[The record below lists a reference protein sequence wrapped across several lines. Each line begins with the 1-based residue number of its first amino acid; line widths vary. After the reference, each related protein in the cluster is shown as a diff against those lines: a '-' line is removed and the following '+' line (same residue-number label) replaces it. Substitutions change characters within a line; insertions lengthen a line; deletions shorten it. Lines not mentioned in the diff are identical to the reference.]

1 MPKKKKPNIGKIVAT
16 GKKIKKERLEKR
28 KSDIVSAQAATAEE
42 LKTTPR
48 KPVAKKAASPAPK
61 KAAKKAPAPGSRIS
75 EFDQLKSTLKADAP
89 EKVQEPGRP
98 GAAEF
103 SSEGARRANMKAAA
117 ERAANPEAR
126 YDLSEVPV
134 SPKPEDVKAVSAAK
148 EDPKLTPKPTME
160 ALPTEA
166 ELSLQRRRNAPLA
179 RPQKSGILTGGT
191 PERYTPPTTDP
202 SNDRTRLSR
211 GMGIAGEEKGIVSHA
226 INLLNRDNEVLWRSG
241 KLFEKPKTATSYE
254 DVRDTH
260 QHRLAKVLHTFN
272 VSEDA
277 LKAHASAEKG
287 SSRRAYE
294 DTVEE
299 LHSATQEHNDFYG
312 KKVQLIPGPNDSWEH
327 PTTKQVHPIAAN
339 HPDMPAAFYRSKQP
353 ITRVSRTSEG
363 SLTYKRGHEGWD
375 SMTVAGGTKVWR
387 EQTPPPGTDLVDHLR
402 TQVLANHA
410 SGGVARKRKVR
421 EATTVLDS
429 LKGGKTVIG
438 LRERGRA
445 ERGTGIP
452 SVSTRPTASTD
463 PKKRNAVTVSYDQ
476 GQNSVTEALIA
487 PKDAPTGLPT
497 GDRTKPKPAKSRSGR
512 VLVRKGTTGLPISST
527 NLETKQPEVE
537 TATGARV
544 PAKSLLRPVADKNA
558 MVPDKGSSRL
568 YTSKGEVI
576 PAPKP
581 VKTNKEEK
589 AMAAAKRNEK
599 AEKARGVGPLE
610 KGTVN
615 IAGKPSILTN
625 PQMALPGF
633 ENVENLRVGGR
644 AQRLLAQAHGNTP
657 AETTGLEE
665 LRSIKNAG
673 LIVKPTPSTSRAVAV
688 REGTPGQKNRAKRAA
703 IKTRETSRPMEQPM
717 LPGKELR
724 SAAFAMGGTSEK
736 ISEKTRVLQGEA
748 RKPSRPSNPIY
759 LAANKILEENK
770 DK

>member
-16 GKKIKKERLEKR
+16 GKKIKKERLEKK
-28 KSDIVSAQAATAEE
+28 KSDIEAGRKATVEE
-42 LKTTPR
+42 LKNTPR
-48 KPVAKKAASPAPK
+48 KPAAKKAAASPAPK
-61 KAAKKAPAPGSRIS
+61 KEAKKSPPPGSRVS
-75 EFDQLKSTLKADAP
+75 EFDQLKATLKADAP

-126 YDLSEVPV
+126 YDLSEVPAG
-134 SPKPEDVKAVSAAK
+134 PNIEEVKKLSASK

-387 EQTPPPGTDLVDHLR
+387 QQTPPPGTDLVDHLR

-438 LRERGRA
+438 LRQRGRA
-445 ERGTGIP
+445 EPGTGIP

-497 GDRTKPKPAKSRSGR
+497 GDKTKPKPVKSRSGR

-544 PAKSLLRPVADKNA
+544 SAKSLLRPLSDKNA
-558 MVPDKGSSRL
+558 MLPDRVPGAA
-568 YTSKGEVI
+568 VV
-576 PAPKP
+576 PAPKT
-581 VKTNKEEK
+581 VKMTADQKALARAKSKEK
-589 AMAAAKRNEK
+589 ATEV
-599 AEKARGVGPLE
+599 RGVGPLE
-610 KGTVN
+610 KGALTVS
-615 IAGKPSILTN
+615 GKRSVLEN

-673 LIVKPTPSTSRAVAV
+673 LIAKPTPSTSRAVAV
-688 REGTPGQKNRAKRAA
+688 REGTPGQKNRAKKAA
-703 IKTRETSRPMEQPM
+703 IDTRQSNRPMEQPM

-724 SAAFAMGGTSEK
+724 SAAFAMGGTTEK

-748 RKPSRPSNPIY
+748 RKPSRSSNPIY
-759 LAANKILEENK
+759 VAANKILEENK

>member
-28 KSDIVSAQAATAEE
+28 KSDIEAGRKATVEE
-42 LKTTPR
+42 LKNTPR
-48 KPVAKKAASPAPK
+48 KPVAKKATASPKPK
-61 KAAKKAPAPGSRIS
+61 KTSKKAPTSESRVDS
-75 EFDQLKSTLKADAP
+75 FTQLKDTLKADAP

-98 GAAEF
+98 GAPEF
-103 SSEGARRANMKAAA
+103 SSEGARQANMREAAK
-117 ERAANPEAR
+117 RAANPDAR
-126 YDLSEVPV
+126 YDLSDIPAGPDREEV
-134 SPKPEDVKAVSAAK
+134 KKLSAAK

-179 RPQKSGILTGGT
+179 RPQKSGILSGGT
-191 PERYTPPTTDP
+191 PERYTPTTTDP
-202 SNDRTRLSR
+202 SNDRTRLDR
-211 GMGIAGEEKGIVSHA
+211 GMGIAGEEKGIISHA

-260 QHRLAKVLHTFN
+260 QHRLAKVIHTFN

-287 SSRRAYE
+287 GSRRAYE
-294 DTVEE
+294 DTIEE
-299 LHSATQEHNDFYG
+299 LHSATQEHTDFYG

-327 PTTKQVHPIAAN
+327 PTTKQIHPIAAN

-410 SGGVARKRKVR
+410 AGSSTRKRKVR
-421 EATTVLDS
+421 EATSVLDS
-429 LKGGKTVIG
+429 LKGGNTVVG
-438 LRERGRA
+438 LRQRGRA
-445 ERGTGIP
+445 EPGTGIP
-452 SVSTRPTASTD
+452 KVSTRPTASTD
-463 PKKRNAVTVSYDQ
+463 PKKRKAVTVSYDR
-476 GQNSVTEALIA
+476 GQVSVTEPLVVS
-487 PKDAPTGLPT
+487 KDAPTGLPT
-497 GDRTKPKPAKSRSGR
+497 GDRTKPKPVKARSGR
-512 VLVRKGTTGLPISST
+512 VLVRKGTTGLPVSST
-527 NLETKQPEVE
+527 NLGTKQPEIE

-544 PAKSLLRPVADKNA
+544 PAKSLLRPLVDKNA
-558 MVPDKGSSRL
+558 MLPDRFPGAA
-568 YTSKGEVI
+568 VV

-581 VKTNKEEK
+581 VKMTADQK
-589 AMAAAKRNEK
+589 ALAKAKAKEK
-599 AEKARGVGPLE
+599 AEEVRGVGPLE
-610 KGTVN
+610 KGALTVS
-615 IAGKPSILTN
+615 GKRSVLEN

-673 LIVKPTPSTSRAVAV
+673 LITKPTPSASRTVAV
-688 REGTPGQKNRAKRAA
+688 REGTPGQKNRAKKAA
-703 IKTRETSRPMEQPM
+703 IDTRQSNRPMEQPM

-724 SAAFAMGGTSEK
+724 SAAFAMGGTTEK

-748 RKPSRPSNPIY
+748 RKPSRSSNPIY
-759 LAANKILEENK
+759 VAANKILEENK